1 MKVVST
7 IFECKDDAEL
17 VSQFT
22 QIMMDCC
29 NDYPESKAHCESV
42 LDEMKRQIGEEV
54 VDELVSALTR
64 QIASDIRFAAAQ
76 GFKSNL
82 EYFRNPAVNRFL
94 QADFEHFMREDVMIR
109 MPYRKEAEAVET
121 RITES
126 FDEEMKK
133 LYEVVRE
140 HHIYHETVCPKLAHY
155 LAFCAADYYLP
166 AVEPGYVCDI
176 VMTMAYQRLMGRYLG
191 CEIVLERTA

>member
-1 MKVVST
+1 MNVVCK

-17 VSQFT
+17 VSQFS
-22 QIMMDCC
+22 QVMMDWC

-42 LDEMKRQIGEEV
+42 LDEMKRQIGDEV

-82 EYFRNPAVNRFL
+82 EYFRNPAINRFL
-94 QADFEHFMREDVMIR
+94 QADFEHFMREDVMVR
-109 MPYRKEAEAVET
+109 MPYRKEAEMVES
-121 RITES
+121 RITDS
-126 FDEEMKK
+126 FTEEMKK

-155 LAFCAADYYLP
+155 LAFCAADYFLP
-166 AVEPGYVCDI
+166 AVEPGYVSDI
-176 VMTMAYQRLMGRYLG
+176 VMTMAYKRQMSQYLG
-191 CEIVLERTA
+191 REIAMERTA

>member
-1 MKVVST
+1 MKVVCK

-17 VSQFT
+17 VSQFS
-22 QIMMDCC
+22 QVMMDCC
-29 NDYPESKAHCESV
+29 NDYLESKAHCESV
-42 LDEMKRQIGEEV
+42 LAEMKGHIGEELV
-54 VDELVSALTR
+54 NELVSALTQ

-94 QADFEHFMREDVMIR
+94 QADFEHFMREDVMVR
-109 MPYRKEAEAVET
+109 MPYRKEAEVVEQ
-121 RITES
+121 RITET
-126 FDEEMKK
+126 FDDEMKK

-166 AVEPGYVCDI
+166 AVEPGYVSDV
-176 VMTMAYQRLMGRYLG
+176 VMTMAYKRLMSQYLG
-191 CEIVLERTA
+191 CEIVMERTA